1 MSIQVFDYTQ
11 IINQL
16 CPDSIFSINENDY
29 STLSWSV
36 NNTLIKPTES
46 EITTKNNEMINIMAY
61 DFLRI
66 ERNKLLEE
74 SDKYSL
80 SDYPHVNETI
90 RNQWLSYRTSLR
102 NITSQTPII
111 NLETGELTNIIWPTP
126 PES

>member
-36 NNTLIKPTES
+36 NNTLNKPTES
-46 EITTKNNEMINIMAY
+46 EIITKNNEMINIMAY

-111 NLETGELTNIIWPTP
+111 NLETGELTNIIWPIP
-126 PES
+126 PGT